1 MLVGWKYVQSRRGV
15 ELKLFSM
22 KESVDS
28 NKVKLFLRNKNS
40 ENCLIIKNLP
50 EKDYLFKE

>member
-1 MLVGWKYVQSRRGV
+1 MLVGWKYVQSRCGV
-15 ELKLFSM
+15 DLKLFSM

-28 NKVKLFLRNKNS
+28 KKMKLFLRNKDS

-50 EKDYLFKE
+50 EKDYLFK